1 LRGFGLNQ
9 AGPRDAF
16 TGFPVGGQALLVLNQ
31 EFRFPLH
38 LPYVGTRVGGTL
50 FYDGGNVYSKV
61 DRVTLRWTS
70 PKPIFDP
77 ANPKQCL
84 YNCTNELNYF
94 SHTVGVGLRY
104 ATPVGPIRV
113 DLGYQMNRP
122 FFVIPIRCPSGTT
135 TTTCPTGSLG
145 FQSTQLPRLQ
155 VFFSLGSSF

>member
-1 LRGFGLNQ
+1 LRGFALNQ
-9 AGPRDAF
+9 AGPRDTL
-16 TGFPVGGQALLVLNQ
+16 TGFPVGGEALLVFNQ

-50 FYDGGNVYSKV
+50 FYDGGNVFSTI
-61 DRVTLRWTS
+61 DRVTLRWSS

-84 YNCTNELNYF
+84 FNCTNELNYF
-94 SHTVGVGLRY
+94 SHTVGVGVRY

-122 FFVIPIRCPSGTT
+122 FFVIPIPCPSGTT
-135 TTTCPTGSLG
+135 PATCTTGSLG